1 MCNKGDRVGRYGWN
15 KNTEKTDLKITKFY
29 AEEIPKTSRYH
40 TKGREVWKSREKMEI
55 IIAKFVYLKQTRI
68 FANVIKKIFDSMT
81 SLAVNKLWS
90 FLQSLSLSAN
100 NERWLAERLLES
112 ANEKTARDN
121 ATETKSVWASYPL
134 SQEIKDMTLRNRKK
148 VSDTHFII

>member
-1 MCNKGDRVGRYGWN
+1 
-15 KNTEKTDLKITKFY
+15 
-29 AEEIPKTSRYH
+29 
-40 TKGREVWKSREKMEI
+40 
-55 IIAKFVYLKQTRI
+55 
-68 FANVIKKIFDSMT
+68 MT

-100 NERWLAERLLES
+100 NERWLAERLLEL
-112 ANEKTARDN
+112 ANEKTARDS

>member
-1 MCNKGDRVGRYGWN
+1 M
-15 KNTEKTDLKITKFY
+15 
-29 AEEIPKTSRYH
+29 PKTSRYYPE
-40 TKGREVWKSREKMEI
+40 GREVWKSREKMEI
-55 IIAKFVYLKQTRI
+55 IIVKFVYLKQTRI
-68 FANVIKKIFDSMT
+68 FANVIRKIFDSMT

>member
-1 MCNKGDRVGRYGWN
+1 MCNKGGGWGGMGMVKTRKKQTLKS
-15 KNTEKTDLKITKFY
+15 KNFILKK
-29 AEEIPKTSRYH
+29 SRRH
-40 TKGREVWKSREKMEI
+40 PEGREVWKSREKMEI

-68 FANVIKKIFDSMT
+68 FANVIRKIFDSMT

>member
-1 MCNKGDRVGRYGWN
+1 MGWGGMGGA
-15 KNTEKTDLKITKFY
+15 KTRKKQTLKSRNFMPKKFR
-29 AEEIPKTSRYH
+29 SQFRYH
-40 TKGREVWKSREKMEI
+40 TEGREVWKSREKMEI

-68 FANVIKKIFDSMT
+68 FANVIRKIFDSMT

>member
-1 MCNKGDRVGRYGWN
+1 MRGGGNK
-15 KNTEKTDLKITKFY
+15 KTDLKITKFY
-29 AEEIPKTSRYH
+29 AEEIPKTSRSH
-40 TKGREVWKSREKMEI
+40 PEGREVWKSREKMEI

-68 FANVIKKIFDSMT
+68 FANVIRKIFDSMT

>member
-1 MCNKGDRVGRYGWN
+1 MCNKGGRVRRYGWGKN
-15 KNTEKTDLKITKFY
+15 KKKTDLKITKFY
-29 AEEIPKTSRYH
+29 TEEIPKTSRH
-40 TKGREVWKSREKMEI
+40 HPEGREVWKSREKMEI

-68 FANVIKKIFDSMT
+68 FANVIRKIFDSMT

>member
-1 MCNKGDRVGRYGWN
+1 M
-15 KNTEKTDLKITKFY
+15 
-29 AEEIPKTSRYH
+29 
-40 TKGREVWKSREKMEI
+40 
-55 IIAKFVYLKQTRI
+55 YLKQTRI
-68 FANVIKKIFDSMT
+68 FANVIRKIFDSMT

-148 VSDTHFII
+148 VSDTIDEDLYTAIVNKYK